1 MNKINTASRIFLFV
15 LAQFCT
21 LNFAIAQNNCLKIGQ
36 NVTGIQFKDVFK
48 ENIGWRFPGT
58 SPAAV
63 CSGIFGAPGCPEQP
77 IIDALPKDAN
87 GYVTG
92 GIPYNVSGLQTSI
105 NNTYSGSI
113 TSITTYMQRESY
125 APYALGDYYVFW
137 QGQGTM
143 RFFWNDVSGMIRIT
157 AGSYGT
163 IPVAN
168 GYELNFGV
176 SVTGITAISATQ
188 VTSDASAGVHYCRI
202 TVPATTGTPAKD
214 PFNNIAGIG
223 MQITSS
229 AVAPNHLRGI
239 SVVAPDFGSNPGGYN
254 GSSKFIADGT
264 NARTFVNSGP
274 EHFKTQ
280 PFHPAFLNWIKIFP
294 VFRFKDAIG
303 VDQETPKD
311 VSWLNVR
318 PYDYYTQTAQIPGV
332 GHPYAYMYMIQLC
345 NLLKKDAWING
356 FVNSDENY
364 QRNLGKLFKDNL
376 DPNLKVYL
384 ELSNENTWNFFQG
397 FNGPGLI
404 SNYAQSNS
412 MDFFDAASFL
422 ENRFWVNF
430 GSSWKGE
437 DQDRMV
443 RVVAG
448 QAVNGYH
455 CARKTQY
462 HEARNE
468 RYDVL
473 SVAWYLDQVQ
483 DNAALIPQNGTPLQL
498 LNAMIADNNFNRNQN
513 SSVNPNGNIFPSIAK
528 VMQMHVGMARAKG
541 KKLALYEGGTHHSYE
556 QRVNG
561 VGVDR
566 ANWDRSKFIKWLPE
580 IRTFYRSLIDT
591 LRNFPEVEL
600 AMAFNLYGGSG
611 TTLSNGQIV
620 EDHSFGFVPNAF
632 SDTTATGDK
641 SFTATQFGNINIFGT
656 NAHGVWK
663 ELNAQNNVWKLNSI
677 CTPTITSDIVGSG
690 LSLNFV
696 STRSQYVN
704 VTGAS
709 LFDPLATANYTI
721 ETWVKPAELE
731 RQQAVWAYS
740 NGSNVLNALNIT
752 ALNKLEW
759 NIGNGSTIL
768 TGPLVERDKWYHVAV
783 VKNGTSVQM
792 YVNGTVAASGSASGS
807 AGVPT
812 NYTLGASNAGSLAN
826 YFRGGLDEHRVWSG
840 VALSQPTI
848 RDYMCKKIIPA
859 TPNYASLSTY
869 IEFNSISGTNLMD
882 RKTALS
888 HGTLVNFVATESY
901 GYLPSGAPIG
911 DLSTNIYPGSW
922 ANSGLSYTNPVGGD
936 IINVNGI
943 GAGNPDGVHI
953 YVVNQAPTLNTKP
966 QFYTSIAGKYF
977 GVFLANGTN
986 PSYNVNYNFQGNA
999 SASAT
1004 VGFNRLVKRD
1014 GGSDYSWDNSGARI
1028 DPLNKTLIT
1037 NCTENY
1043 RAEYILG
1050 VRQNQLI
1057 QRPGSGTCIS
1067 LPGTSVGTFLSF
1079 KRSNVYTLSFWAKG
1093 VGDGV
1098 MGFRDPFTERYINY
1112 RATNS
1117 SDFVARYQDLSLGN
1131 QNKISGGENTSW
1143 THYAYTRDA
1152 SGLFV
1157 YYVNGYPSSSIDFPG
1172 DTSMVDMII
1181 KAGGPWAGQF
1191 DELSVWK
1198 RNLSLTEIRD
1208 LMCKKIT
1215 PSHPSYC
1222 DLQAYFKFDEGS
1234 GNVMENTLGAGN
1246 IVFDG
1251 PIAWVRSGAAIG
1263 DESKHN
1269 YNAPFIASIAHPDGD
1284 FIKVTP
1290 TVQNGMVGTQVYIV
1304 NSDPNYPIFPS
1315 TETYP
1320 GGIPNRDTS
1329 RYFGT
1334 YVIPFYPI
1342 ANNDNQRSYLYEYNY
1357 AGNKNIN
1364 FTNETN
1370 LRLIR
1375 RETNQVLN
1383 WTNTG
1388 INPVIASKT
1397 LTWQSPIRLDPHH
1410 PVGEFLLA
1418 GINPSPFIAPLNGIP
1433 TLAGITG
1440 KSTLCLGESNA
1451 LYKVLAPV
1459 DKRALSFKWIA
1470 SNGLS
1475 LSNSTADTVNVT
1487 ALAAGIQTLTVIGI
1501 NRFGSSIPAV
1511 YTITG
1516 QNTGYLSSNITGNLN
1531 PCNSATATYSVS
1543 NVSPSPIAYLWS
1555 VTGDAIN
1562 PTPSNLTPS
1571 NAFNFGGGGQSTVRI
1586 SVYGQYSCGLALI
1599 NTLNVNNNS
1608 LPITNLPIIG
1618 DSLCLIDN
1626 SSTIAIK
1633 VNNSQNGVTYTA
1645 FDVATPVATT
1655 TGNGGTLLLNVPT
1668 GILTTFVNKVITVK
1682 AQNNLCPLIPVN
1694 MATTANILMGNTLT
1708 GAQLAPTFANPGNIC
1723 YDLNTGDIKDF
1734 PLVITSGAVSGTTYT
1749 PNYLTFAQPYGEPF
1763 ESVMGRSVLATGTS
1777 VTMLAKPSSFP
1788 FWLSFG
1794 VPNTLS
1800 GFAKAPGCPTQK
1812 LTTKTTFTLNNTPG
1826 VAVPSK
1832 VAGPGKD
1839 QKMDGDGKYPV
1850 CTGTPTSH
1858 FTTAKGGS
1866 ISQFNQRYFNGAMT
1880 NGIAN
1885 ITMSTL
1891 TNMTAFDIAVNDVV
1905 YILGTQTDGSG
1916 LPAGNNLP
1924 QLDGNG
1930 NKTPYFVV
1938 AVNSGANT
1946 IQLATSRGGGAI
1958 TMNFNATNIKFW
1970 APITIDITAGTNTFN
1985 IPNRFGTLGLGLYS
1999 QINFIYASQAPGG
2012 VCVGYSGGQCHPT
2025 QYVASFS
2032 GRDFQISANQMQGGD
2047 KSAGYF
2053 INRGRITYT
2062 AGNPNVT
2069 GFATIFQTEQ
2079 LGDISALGGAI
2090 LRDLNNNVIGEVQ
2103 SVTNEGALVLKAG
2116 AIGNGTN
2123 VAFSSSKRIW
2133 FSSVGESVVLSAPQD
2148 TDPNGVEWTVGPK
2161 DAILTVTSFYGGGA
2175 YNAATGVFSG
2185 GNSDPD
2191 LVKNGIT
2198 ITWNGTFSGVATI
2211 GVTSSK
2217 STPCFA
2223 KSNPQ
2228 GLPSTPGYEQTNIT
2242 LDMLGQIPSPPLP
2255 IGFTELSFCQSQS
2268 NTNFVTNSKSA
2279 VGGYQWQLQN
2289 AGTSNVVASGGT
2301 CGWSKVSNVVGDKG
2315 FNDAFG
2321 TWAENTAP
2329 CLNSTPLGGSPSP
2342 NNNTAE
2348 VSWQPGFTGLATI
2361 RVRTLGCGSMSNA
2374 GDMRASNWVTAVITV
2389 GGAPNPGNINLAG
2402 QLQLCQGASPTQQ
2415 YIATGTNIDQ
2425 FKYFLRKPGTN
2436 TDIGLGLLAYYP
2448 FNNSLNNQAFGTF
2461 SLGAAVNGTSSSS
2474 TFQPNKNAVINSA
2487 VEFDSNNDAVDLTFN
2502 SAFVLSSD
2510 VANGG
2515 SGVVPMN
2522 KSLTFSM
2529 WSRFEATGGNS
2540 QNIISFGPN
2549 TNWEH
2554 YGFNFKGNSTS
2565 DMRLAFYGKI
2575 RYGEWASYL
2584 TGGNPGFL
2592 NTSLSGVLNPGT
2604 WYHISVNIRRQGS
2617 GILISAYING
2627 VLSGTYLFADSQTAL
2642 GYGLGDD
2649 LQPLG
2654 KLILGKNGNDGAR
2667 AGNALIGRIDELMI
2681 HNRPLS
2687 NAEVLELYNIDAALY
2702 TDPSDYIGEINGNT
2716 GLCAWQT
2723 TFSGAA
2729 QIGVQAIGCG
2739 GSSIRLYDAF
2749 ISPKPSILGIS
2760 IADPTGCGNPLASG
2774 SVTITL
2780 ASFNPSTFTGSPW
2793 AVSWNNDLI
2802 SDGTATLSGNNT
2814 ITLNTGLFAGSS
2826 VTGVTAWY
2834 NGSNGCNA
2842 PISITSRIIV
2852 GSTPPSSLIVTSL
2865 MGASQVCS
2873 ASTSSGINVLGSENN
2888 VRYYAMIGSM
2898 VVSPTV
2904 VGTGGNIQLSITGN
2918 NILTSSGANVVYQV
2932 KTIATSPGCPTVTL
2946 AGIQNITVNSQSV
2959 GGNVI
2964 VSGTNPICSPAT
2976 SVVSVGGFNGTID
2989 WIGSNN
2995 GGASYASTGGTTNT
3009 FTTPSLSVTNIYRAI
3024 ITNGGCPSVTASG
3037 LATVTVNSPVTTTF
3051 AYNQPAYCNNLTTVV
3066 SPVLSNTVAGGVF
3079 TVAPTGLT
3087 LNATSGAATI
3097 NSSSA
3102 ALYTVTYSYTVP
3114 GCPALTTTTSM
3125 RIGSIPGLA
3134 FGFIPTVFCTSS
3146 GNQTP
3151 GTTFSGLGSGG
3162 TFSST
3167 SAGLVFVSTT
3177 SGQVNIAGS
3186 TVGTYPL
3193 IYTVSVAGCGN
3204 VTSTVG
3210 NAITINSVP
3219 GTSISYT
3226 GTPYCNN
3233 VASANVVAV
3242 NTVSGGIYTSA
3253 PAGLTI
3259 NSTNGTITPT
3269 SSTQGTYTVTYSY
3282 TIPGC
3287 GALTTT
3293 TTLVI
3298 NSLPGIAFNYGTI
3311 PFCKNG
3317 TTSAI
3322 TTNTGGG
3329 FSSLP
3334 AGLLFTNTTLGTV
3347 DLAASTAN
3355 IYNITY
3361 TLSIAGCGNVTSTVG
3376 NAITISGVP
3385 TITGTTKTDMTNC
3398 GVLDGTVTINGIGNN
3413 GMALQYQY
3421 GAVAFQA
3428 VNSFAGLGA
3437 GTYTPSVRYA
3447 ALNSCSATGAAFS
3460 ISAPNT
3466 PSLSGFNLVHI
3477 TNCALTDGRVTVT
3490 GVGGTLPYDFSING
3504 GSTWVNNVGTFSGL
3518 SALPYSISIRS
3529 NASPACSATGANYF
3543 TVTIPSAPT
3552 GVTIS
3557 GTAPSTCVA
3566 TDGSVTVTGTFGS
3579 TTPEYSING
3588 STWFASNVF
3597 TGLGVGTRTAYMRN
3611 VGGSCSVTGGNTTL
3625 NSPFPRPNFSYGAGP
3640 FCNNIAITTVS
3651 SSNFT
3656 VSGFFN
3662 ASGIT
3667 VNATNGTISA
3677 GASQGSYTVTYTIP
3691 GSGFCTGISTTAGV
3705 TINSIP
3711 GITFN
3716 YGTTNICRNLG
3727 VQSPTYLPTG
3737 GAFSFVGTGLTI
3749 DNLNG
3754 NITPS
3759 TSTANSYIA
3768 NYSLSVAGCG
3778 LVTSTTGVTI
3788 TGAPLA
3794 GTIDGISS
3802 AICYG
3807 STTVL
3812 TLTGATGT
3820 RQWLS
3825 STNNVT
3831 FTDIAGET
3839 GLTYTTTTL
3848 AGDTYYK
3855 VKVNASPLGV
3865 CSEVTTSGITINV
3878 LAAPN
3883 AGVATA
3889 PSFACASTNA
3899 TLSAT
3904 APSATQFQWFKDG
3917 VAIGGATTN
3926 PYTISNIT
3934 TGVGQYFLRVN
3945 NGIGCTTAVSNIV
3958 TLTSTI
3964 CGITANYTVS
3974 GASQQCLN
3982 SNTFT
3987 FTDRSIPVGS
3997 ILGWSWNFGSG
4008 ASPTTAIGQGP
4019 HIVTYTA
4026 SGIYLPTLSV
4036 VGVGSATNLF
4046 AGGNI
4051 TIDALSTISGMAI
4064 PLASICETNTT
4075 ANLSVTALGSIQWYK
4090 AGVAQGT
4097 AGLQVAGAMT
4107 SNTTFIATAVNGV
4120 CPMVTATG
4128 VVTVTNLNVGG
4139 SIAGASPICASSSGL
4154 NLTVT
4159 SQVGNSYTWYNS
4171 TNSGTTWNTLSSNVN
4186 TIATGT
4192 LSTTTSYVVS
4202 VTGGACPNVASGV
4215 VTINVTPT
4223 PIAGT
4228 SSVDRMIVCTSDGN
4242 GGIYTLASSSGTIQ
4256 WERSLDLSSWA
4267 NAAGAGNTTASLTA
4281 NVETVIGPKYF
4292 RARVT
4297 NGGACGD
4304 VYSNV
4309 ITVTASSC
4317 GLQAAFTPIL
4327 TTVCVSVGNTVRFTD
4342 ASTSTNTILGYT
4354 WDFAG
4359 GTGGNVNTAGP
4370 HDITFGTA
4378 GPKNIR
4384 LTILGLGGLTSI
4396 RTGTV
4401 NIDETSVRGG
4411 IDSNPTGLSYCH
4423 STTGILTLTG
4433 FTGNSIQ
4440 WRLNGVNIL
4449 NATTTSLN
4457 TGLLE
4462 ILTDSYDAVVQSGV
4476 CPAVTTLGFT
4486 PSVFAQSVAPLVSA
4500 PASVCRNL
4508 FASLTTSGPE
4518 TLSLRQWQEWNGT
4531 TFVNIPNAT
4540 LAGFTT
4546 SNLLN
4551 TVSGTYQYRLE
4562 AKNGTNACFPAYSN
4576 VVTVDAVNC
4585 PFAVNA
4591 TVNGVYLP
4599 TSFSLE
4605 NTTGSGVT
4613 FGVEIVSGT
4622 VTSYNWAFT
4631 GGNVTNSIAST
4642 QLVSFANA
4650 GIYPINLTVIGV
4662 GGFSSIINTTITV
4675 DAMSERG
4682 SITGLNPICY
4692 NTNDIL
4698 TLSGFVGNAI
4708 QWYNSSGIIAGANA
4722 ATYTTPN
4729 LTANE
4734 TYFAT
4739 VRNGV
4744 SPMVTAVGFTVN
4756 VLQQATSTGVNIPAT
4771 LCIGSNASITATGIL
4786 GTVTGWESS
4795 SNNSSWSS
4803 TALTGN
4809 PTTLVSLTDPV
4820 VYYRPLITNG
4830 IGCTPVGGNS
4840 VLIDAIGCTAIVSF
4854 TGHPLI
4860 TECISTASVTG
4871 YLIEDKTNSVAP
4883 ILGWAWNLD
4892 GGVAQFG
4899 NSSSLPGIV
4908 RWNTSGTKQIILTI
4922 TIAGGNIFTSAT
4934 TIGGF
4939 TLDALPLAGN
4949 ISTASNQLC
4958 AGTTFDLA
4966 SVNTSATGIVWQR
4979 ATDLAFTSPTPVTTT
4994 TSIPSPTGTSS
5005 DYFFRLSATNGVC
5018 TEISN
5023 SNVLTITSTLQ
5034 PSASISYTL
5043 DNCKGNP
5050 GMANVTVTVS
5060 TLTGGSFPYTFSSST
5075 LNSSMLD
5082 ASSGLIN
5089 MTNAIAGN
5097 HIVTLTSAAFK
5108 GCNAFST
5115 TAGVNVN
5122 QYPTATISALSP
5134 NSYCNNFL
5142 GNISVSATKSGFAT
5156 AGTFISIPNLGIS
5169 TNSVTG
5175 TFTPNGKTPQGYI
5188 VYYELAPAGGCPAN
5202 TSAGITFT
5210 VTSSPIVSSLSYTNG
5225 NSYCNVGT
5233 AVNLVTSANTGG
5245 FYSLSRNAT
5254 TITSTSEN
5262 FNING
5267 IAEGDYNM
5275 SYTIPATGTC
5285 EAVTSITPISYSI
5298 KDNSFGNPTLRYLSN
5313 TYCAS
5318 NGAATDVP
5326 TVIPFGGRFT
5336 SNLLNAIDATNGQ
5349 INFARI
5355 PVSVV
5360 TNVLVTYIY
5369 SFAGVGCT
5377 SVQTTTSLSFNK
5389 LEVPTPG
5396 SLFYNVS
5403 AAANGLNGGV
5413 CNNANTSLLKSAG
5426 FTFTGGTF
5434 TINSTN
5440 PSQVINT
5447 TTGTIDLGRIGV
5459 GEYQVTYTVPAN
5471 GACTS
5476 SSIINSSPLIT
5487 ITTSR
5492 FTDIV
5497 SNKNAGNQMCAYNN
5511 VVDGNKFAL
5520 TGVVPGSSISW
5531 SLSNNDGGT
5540 YNPLPET
5547 TAQIINQTFA
5557 GAGQY
5562 AIKAAVRNNQC
5573 DVYDFPTHR
5582 FTVDVEPIGGT
5593 AKTIIPMD
5601 TLMCYFPLGTEVT
5614 LDGYRGNSFTW
5625 EYIYTK
5631 ANYSEN
5637 SSGLADYTFD
5647 APITIE
5653 EPTQVLKPILSTRV
5667 FEKDNDY
5674 KSSMR
5679 YRAKVTNGACLLDKS
5694 DKPVYSS
5701 YVLIRKCQKSPFI
5714 PNALE
5719 PGAGNTEN
5727 TIWNI
5732 RMLRLPE
5739 TAEIKVYNR
5748 YGIEVY
5754 MMTGKDLQTKDFNGD
5769 GLPAG
5774 TYYYVID
5781 KKDGRPFIGDLTIV
5795 R

>member
-1 MNKINTASRIFLFV
+1 MNKINTASRIILFV

-113 TSITTYMQRESY
+113 TSITTYMQRETF

-143 RFFWNDVSGMIRIT
+143 RFFWNDGPGMIRIT

-176 SVTGITAISATQ
+176 STTGIAGISVTQ

-214 PFNNIAGIG
+214 PFNNTAGIG

-443 RVVAG
+443 RVVGG

-611 TTLSNGQIV
+611 EALSNGQIV
-620 EDHSFGFVPNAF
+620 EAHNFGFVPNAF

-641 SFTATQFGNINIFGT
+641 SFTSTQFGNINIFGT

-663 ELNAQNNVWKLNSI
+663 ELNAQNNVWKFNSI

-696 STRSQYVN
+696 STRNQYVN

-709 LFDPLATANYTI
+709 LFDPLATTNYTI
-721 ETWVKPAELE
+721 ETWIKPAELE

-759 NIGNGSTIL
+759 NIGNGSTVL

-911 DLSTNIYPGSW
+911 DLSTNVYPGSW

-1014 GGSDYSWDNSGARI
+1014 GGSDYAWDNSGARI

-1117 SDFVARYQDLSLGN
+1117 ADFVARYQDLSLGN

-1172 DTSMVDMII
+1172 DTSMVDMFI

-1364 FTNETN
+1364 FTNEAN

-1388 INPVIASKT
+1388 INPVIDSKT
-1397 LTWQSPIRLDPHH
+1397 LTWQSPIRLEPHH

-1418 GINPSPFIAPLNGIP
+1418 GTNPSPFIAPLNGIP

-1487 ALAAGIQTLTVIGI
+1487 ALTAGAQTLTVIGI
-1501 NRFGSSIPAV
+1501 NKFGTSTPFIYPINV
-1511 YTITG
+1511 

-1571 NAFNFGGGGQSTVRI
+1571 NAFNFGGGGQSIVRI

-1608 LPITNLPIIG
+1608 LPTTTLGILG

-1626 SSTIAIK
+1626 STTIAIK

-1645 FDVATPVATT
+1645 FDGATPVATT
-1655 TGNGGTLLLNVPT
+1655 TGNGGTLLLNVPA

-1708 GAQLAPTFANPGNIC
+1708 GGQLAPTFANPGNIC

-1734 PLVITSGAVSGTTYT
+1734 PLVITSGAVSGTSYT

-1763 ESVMGRSVLATGTS
+1763 ESVMGRSVIATGTS

-1794 VPNTLS
+1794 VPNSIS

-1880 NGIAN
+1880 NGSAN
-1885 ITMSTL
+1885 ITMSSYS
-1891 TNMTAFDIAVNDVV
+1891 NMTSAQIDINDVV

-1970 APITIDITAGTNTFN
+1970 APITIDIPAGTNTFN

-2032 GRDFQISANQMQGGD
+2032 GSDFQISANQMQGGD

-2133 FSSVGESVVLSAPQD
+2133 FSSIGESVVLSAPQD

-2161 DAILTVTSFYGGGA
+2161 DAIVSVTSVYGGGT
-2175 YNAATGVFSG
+2175 YNPATGVFSG
-2185 GNSDPD
+2185 GNSDA
-2191 LVKNGIT
+2191 VKNGIT

-2321 TWAENTAP
+2321 TLGLGGGYWAENTSP

-2374 GDMRASNWVTAVITV
+2374 GDMRASPWVTAVITI

-2448 FNNSLNNQAFGTF
+2448 FNNNLNNQAFGTF
-2461 SLGAAVNGTSSSS
+2461 SLGAAVNGTSSNS
-2474 TFQPNKNAVINSA
+2474 TFQQNKNAVTNSA
-2487 VEFDSNNDAVDLTFN
+2487 IEFDSNNDAVDLTFN

-2510 VANGG
+2510 VSNGG
-2515 SGVVPMN
+2515 SGIVPMN

-2529 WSRFEATGGNS
+2529 WTRFDASGGNS
-2540 QNIISFGPN
+2540 QNLFSFGPN

-2554 YGFNFKGNSTS
+2554 YGFNIKGTNTS

-2575 RYGEWASYL
+2575 RYGQWASYI

-2604 WYHISVNIRRQGS
+2604 WYHISANIQRQGT
-2617 GILISAYING
+2617 GFLISGYVNG
-2627 VLSGTYLFADSQTAL
+2627 VLSGTYFFTDSQSAL
-2642 GYGLGDD
+2642 GYGFGDNGE
-2649 LQPLG
+2649 PLG
-2654 KLILGKNGNDGAR
+2654 KLIIGKNGNDGSR
-2667 AGNALIGRIDELMI
+2667 AGNALIGRIDEFMI
-2681 HNRPLS
+2681 HNRPLT
-2687 NAEVLELYNIDAALY
+2687 NPEILELYNQDAALY

-2749 ISPKPSILGIS
+2749 ISPKPSILGVS
-2760 IADPTGCGNPLASG
+2760 IADPSGCGNPLASG

-2842 PISITSRIIV
+2842 PISITSKIII
-2852 GSTPPSSLIVTSL
+2852 GTSPPSSLIGTSL
-2865 MGASQVCS
+2865 MGASQVCT

-2946 AGIQNITVNSQSV
+2946 TGIQNITVNSQSV

-3037 LATVTVNSPVTTTF
+3037 LAIVTVNSPVTTTF

-3066 SPVLSNTVAGGVF
+3066 SPVLSNTVSGGAF
-3079 TVAPTGLT
+3079 TVAPAGLT
-3087 LNATSGAATI
+3087 LNGTTGAATI
-3097 NSSSA
+3097 NSSTA
-3102 ALYTVTYSYTVP
+3102 NLYTITYSYTVP

-3167 SAGLVFVSTT
+3167 SAGLVFANAST
-3177 SGQVNIAGS
+3177 GQVNIAGS
-3186 TVGTYPL
+3186 TAGTYPL

-3210 NAITINSVP
+3210 NAITINSVT
-3219 GTSISYT
+3219 GAGISYT

-3242 NTVSGGIYTSA
+3242 NTVSGGIYTSAPAGLTINSITGLVTPTSSTQGTYTITYNYTISGCGAQTTTTSLRINSVPGILFNYGTLAYCKNGTNPSANTTIGGSGGTFTSAPAGLSFTNATLGTVDLTASTANTYNITYTVSVAGCGNVTSTVGNAITINSLTGTSISYTGTPYCNNVATANVVAINTVSGGIYTSA

-3287 GALTTT
+3287 GAQTTT
-3293 TTLVI
+3293 TSLRI
-3298 NSLPGIAFNYGTI
+3298 NSVP
-3311 PFCKNG
+3311 
-3317 TTSAI
+3317 
-3322 TTNTGGG
+3322 
-3329 FSSLP
+3329 
-3334 AGLLFTNTTLGTV
+3334 GLLFGFTGSPYCNIGTATPTTSGFSGGVFSSASSSLVFTNSVTGIV
-3347 DLAASTAN
+3347 NLASSTAGT
-3355 IYNITY
+3355 YPLTY
-3361 TLSIAGCGNVTSTVG
+3361 TVSVPGCGNISSTVG
-3376 NAITISGVP
+3376 NALTINSVPGVNISYISPVCNTATISGVTAINTVSGGIYSATGGLTINP
-3385 TITGTTKTDMTNC
+3385 TN
-3398 GVLDGTVTINGIGNN
+3398 GTVNPSGFG
-3413 GMALQYQY
+3413 
-3421 GAVAFQA
+3421 
-3428 VNSFAGLGA
+3428 
-3437 GTYTPSVRYA
+3437 GTYTITYSYTVAGCGPQSTTTSLVVTTLPSTPTLSYGASPYCSSNSPISLVSSTNTLNGSFFKTSTTTGFSVNATTGQITIPQNTLAGVFVVRYDIPA
-3447 ALNSCSATGAAFS
+3447 GAGCASVTGNNTITLSGVPNVLTITNIPATQCYNAQVVLNATGTIPGAS
-3460 ISAPNT
+3460 IQWLQNNSLILGATSAVYTTTGLTNPSNTFVAVLNNGVCTTVASAPMVVNVNVN
-3466 PSLSGFNLVHI
+3466 P
-3477 TNCALTDGRVTVT
+3477 TVT
-3490 GVGGTLPYDFSING
+3490 G
-3504 GSTWVNNVGTFSGL
+3504 
-3518 SALPYSISIRS
+3518 ISS
-3529 NASPACSATGANYF
+3529 SQSFACSSQSVTFNNTGLVGSIVYAVNTGAGFNVLPSNIYTF
-3543 TVTIPSAPT
+3543 TNTI
-3552 GVTIS
+3552 
-3557 GTAPSTCVA
+3557 
-3566 TDGSVTVTGTFGS
+3566 
-3579 TTPEYSING
+3579 
-3588 STWFASNVF
+3588 
-3597 TGLGVGTRTAYMRN
+3597 VGN
-3611 VGGSCSVTGGNTTL
+3611 
-3625 NSPFPRPNFSYGAGP
+3625 
-3640 FCNNIAITTVS
+3640 
-3651 SSNFT
+3651 
-3656 VSGFFN
+3656 
-3662 ASGIT
+3662 
-3667 VNATNGTISA
+3667 
-3677 GASQGSYTVTYTIP
+3677 
-3691 GSGFCTGISTTAGV
+3691 
-3705 TINSIP
+3705 
-3711 GITFN
+3711 
-3716 YGTTNICRNLG
+3716 
-3727 VQSPTYLPTG
+3727 
-3737 GAFSFVGTGLTI
+3737 AFSFVGY
-3749 DNLNG
+3749 
-3754 NITPS
+3754 
-3759 TSTANSYIA
+3759 AF
-3768 NYSLSVAGCG
+3768 VAGCQTVPSAPIIVNSSLCG
-3778 LVTSTTGVTI
+3778 LTAAFTSNPTPICLTNASSTGVTF
-3788 TGAPLA
+3788 TNTSSSAG
-3794 GTIDGISS
+3794 GTILGYVWNFGANATPASTVIGIN
-3802 AICYG
+3802 
-3807 STTVL
+3807 ST
-3812 TLTGATGT
+3812 
-3820 RQWLS
+3820 S
-3825 STNNVT
+3825 
-3831 FTDIAGET
+3831 
-3839 GLTYTTTTL
+3839 Y
-3848 AGDTYYK
+3848 
-3855 VKVNASPLGV
+3855 
-3865 CSEVTTSGITINV
+3865 TINV
-3878 LAAPN
+3878 TYSAAGPK
-3883 AGVATA
+3883 TI
-3889 PSFACASTNA
+3889 
-3899 TLSAT
+3899 TLSILGT
-3904 APSATQFQWFKDG
+3904 
-3917 VAIGGATTN
+3917 GG
-3926 PYTISNIT
+3926 
-3934 TGVGQYFLRVN
+3934 
-3945 NGIGCTTAVSNIV
+3945 
-3958 TLTSTI
+3958 LTSTI
-3964 CGITANYTVS
+3964 S
-3974 GASQQCLN
+3974 G
-3982 SNTFT
+3982 
-3987 FTDRSIPVGS
+3987 
-3997 ILGWSWNFGSG
+3997 
-4008 ASPTTAIGQGP
+4008 
-4019 HIVTYTA
+4019 
-4026 SGIYLPTLSV
+4026 SV
-4036 VGVGSATNLF
+4036 QV
-4046 AGGNI
+4046 
-4051 TIDALSTISGMAI
+4051 DALSTISAMSI
-4064 PLASICETNTT
+4064 PVTAICETNTSSVV
-4075 ANLSVTALGSIQWYK
+4075 SVTALGSIQWYK

-4097 AGLQVAGAMT
+4097 AGLQAAGAMT

-4128 VVTVTNLNVGG
+4128 VVTVTNLNIGG
-4139 SIAGASPICASSSGL
+4139 GISGASALCASSSGL

-4281 NVETVIGPKYF
+4281 NVETIIGPKYF

-4297 NGGACGD
+4297 NGGSCGD

-4370 HDITFGTA
+4370 HDISFGTA

-4401 NIDETSVRGG
+4401 NVDETSVRGG

-4440 WRLNGVNIL
+4440 WRLNGLNIL

-4476 CPAVTTLGFT
+4476 CPAVTTIGFT

-4692 NTNDIL
+4692 NTNDVL

-4708 QWYNSSGIIAGANA
+4708 QWYNSLGIIAGANA

-4729 LTANE
+4729 LSANE

-4744 SPMVTAVGFTVN
+4744 SPMVTAVGITVN

-4795 SNNSSWSS
+4795 TNNSSWSS

-4922 TIAGGNIFTSAT
+4922 TIAGGNIFTSAI

-5005 DYFFRLSATNGVC
+5005 DYFYRLSATNGVC

-5060 TLTGGSFPYTFSSST
+5060 TLTGGFFPYTFSSST
-5075 LNSSMLD
+5075 LNNTMLD
-5082 ASSGLIN
+5082 ANSGLIN

-5115 TAGVNVN
+5115 TAVVNVN

-5188 VYYELAPAGGCPAN
+5188 VYYELAPAFGCPAN

-5210 VTSSPIVSSLSYTNG
+5210 VTSSPIVSALSYTNG
-5225 NSYCNVGT
+5225 SSYCNVGT
-5233 AVNLVTSANTGG
+5233 AVNLVVSANTGG
-5245 FYSLSRNAT
+5245 FYSLSRGAT

-5326 TVIPFGGRFT
+5326 NVFPAGGRFT
-5336 SNLLNAIDATNGQ
+5336 SNLPNAIDINGQ
-5349 INFARI
+5349 IDFARI

-5360 TNVLVTYIY
+5360 TNVNVTYIY

-5377 SVQTTTSLSFNK
+5377 SVQTITSLSFNK

-5403 AAANGLNGGV
+5403 AAEKGLNGGV

-5447 TTGTIDLGRIGV
+5447 STGTIDLGRIGV

-5476 SSIINSSPLIT
+5476 SSIITSFPLIT
-5487 ITTSR
+5487 ITSSR

-5679 YRAKVTNGACLLDKS
+5679 YRAKVTNGACLLDRS

-5748 YGIEVY
+5748 YGVEVY

>member
-143 RFFWNDVSGMIRIT
+143 RFFWNDGPGMIRIT

-176 SVTGITAISATQ
+176 ANNGITAISANA

-556 QRVNG
+556 QKVNG

-566 ANWDRSKFIKWLPE
+566 AIWDRSKFIKWLPE

-611 TTLSNGQIV
+611 EPLSNGQIV
-620 EDHSFGFVPNAF
+620 EAHNFGFVPNAF

-641 SFTATQFGNINIFGT
+641 SFTSTEFGNINIFGT

-663 ELNAQNNVWKLNSI
+663 ELNAQNNVWKFNSI

-922 ANSGLSYTNPVGGD
+922 ANTGLSYTNPVGGD

-1014 GGSDYSWDNSGARI
+1014 GGSDYAWDNSGARI

-1172 DTSMVDMII
+1172 DTSMVDMFI

-1320 GGIPNRDTS
+1320 VGIPNRDTS

-1364 FTNETN
+1364 FTNEAN

-1418 GINPSPFIAPLNGIP
+1418 GTNPSPFIAPLNGIP

-1487 ALAAGIQTLTVIGI
+1487 ALTAGAQTLTVIGI
-1501 NRFGSSIPAV
+1501 NKFGTSTPFIYPINV
-1511 YTITG
+1511 

-1571 NAFNFGGGGQSTVRI
+1571 NAFNFGGGGQSIVRI

-1608 LPITNLPIIG
+1608 LPTTTLGILG

-1626 SSTIAIK
+1626 STTIAIK

-1645 FDVATPVATT
+1645 FDGATPVATT

-1694 MATTANILMGNTLT
+1694 MATSANILMGNTLT
-1708 GAQLAPTFANPGNIC
+1708 GGQLAPTFANPGNIC

-1763 ESVMGRSVLATGTS
+1763 ESVMGRSVIATGTS

-1794 VPNTLS
+1794 VPNSIS

-1880 NGIAN
+1880 NGSAN
-1885 ITMSTL
+1885 ITMSSYS
-1891 TNMTAFDIAVNDVV
+1891 NMTSAQIDINDVV

-1970 APITIDITAGTNTFN
+1970 APITIDIPAGTNTFN

-2012 VCVGYSGGQCHPT
+2012 VCVGYSGVQCHPT

-2032 GRDFQISANQMQGGD
+2032 GRNFQISANQRQGGN

-2053 INRGRITYT
+2053 INRGRITYS
-2062 AGNPNVT
+2062 AGNVNVT
-2069 GFATIFQTEQ
+2069 GFATVFANED
-2079 LGDISALGGAI
+2079 LADNGDGLGGAL
-2090 LRDLNNNVIGEVQ
+2090 LRDMNNNIIGEVN

-2228 GLPSTPGYEQTNIT
+2228 GLPSAPGYEQTNIT

-2321 TWAENTAP
+2321 TLGFGGGYWAENTSP

-2374 GDMRASNWVTAVITV
+2374 GDMRASPWVTAVITI

-2425 FKYFLRKPGTN
+2425 FKYYLRKPGQIG
-2436 TDIGLGLLAYYP
+2436 DIDPGLLAYYS
-2448 FNNSLNNQAFGTF
+2448 FDGDYNNKATGVW
-2461 SLGAAVNGTSSSS
+2461 SLGAAANGTPNSV
-2474 TFQPNKNAVINSA
+2474 TVAANKNAVAARAITFDNGGDYVDLGSDSRLNLTKSFSIAAWINS
-2487 VEFDSNNDAVDLTFN
+2487 
-2502 SAFVLSSD
+2502 
-2510 VANGG
+2510 
-2515 SGVVPMN
+2515 
-2522 KSLTFSM
+2522 
-2529 WSRFEATGGNS
+2529 TGGNGS
-2540 QNIISFGPN
+2540 YSIYSRGTGGANWQNDVQFLIDINGSNATLGIRGTTAPFATP
-2549 TNWEH
+2549 
-2554 YGFNFKGNSTS
+2554 YGGSWPGTYIGANFSAIGWKHIVYTGV
-2565 DMRLAFYGKI
+2565 YGAGI
-2575 RYGEWASYL
+2575 LSL
-2584 TGGNPGFL
+2584 TGYVDGALLG
-2592 NTSLSGVLNPGT
+2592 
-2604 WYHISVNIRRQGS
+2604 SVNIPFSNSPFTGNVSTNSRIGTNGAQGGS
-2617 GILISAYING
+2617 
-2627 VLSGTYLFADSQTAL
+2627 
-2642 GYGLGDD
+2642 
-2649 LQPLG
+2649 
-2654 KLILGKNGNDGAR
+2654 
-2667 AGNALIGRIDELMI
+2667 LIGGIDEVMVFDRVLLPADVSAI
-2681 HNRPLS
+2681 YAL
-2687 NAEVLELYNIDAALY
+2687 NANAF

-2749 ISPKPSILGIS
+2749 ISPKPSILGVS
-2760 IADPTGCGNPLASG
+2760 IADPSGCGNPLASG

-2842 PISITSRIIV
+2842 PISITSKIII
-2852 GSTPPSSLIVTSL
+2852 GTSPPSSLIGTSL
-2865 MGASQVCS
+2865 MGASQVCT

-2888 VRYYAMIGSM
+2888 VRYYAMIGSLM
-2898 VVSPTV
+2898 VSPTV

-2918 NILTSSGANVVYQV
+2918 NILTSSGVNQVYQIR
-2932 KTIATSPGCPTVTL
+2932 TLAFSPGCSLVTL
-2946 AGIQNITVNSQSV
+2946 AGVQNITVNGLSSAS
-2959 GGNVI
+2959 GAI
-2964 VSGTNPICSPAT
+2964 ITGTNPVCNPGT
-2976 SVVSVGGFNGTID
+2976 SVVSVGGVNGTID
-2989 WIGSNN
+2989 WQVSTS
-2995 GGASYASTGGTTNT
+2995 GAFASTGGTVANY
-3009 FTTPSLSVTNIYRAI
+3009 TTPSLTQTSTFRALVTNGACPAI
-3024 ITNGGCPSVTASG
+3024 TTTSLV
-3037 LATVTVNSPVTTTF
+3037 VTVNSPVTTTF

-3087 LNATSGAATI
+3087 LNATTGAATI

-3151 GTTFSGLGSGG
+3151 GTTFTGLGSGG

-3167 SAGLVFVSTT
+3167 SAGLVFANAST
-3177 SGQVNIAGS
+3177 GQVNIAGS
-3186 TVGTYPL
+3186 TAGTYPL
-3193 IYTVSVAGCGN
+3193 IYNVSVVGCGN

-3210 NAITINSVP
+3210 NAITINSLS

-3233 VASANVVAV
+3233 VSSANVVAV

-3253 PAGLTI
+3253 PVGLTI
-3259 NSTNGTITPT
+3259 NSITGLVTPT
-3269 SSTQGTYTVTYSY
+3269 SSTQGIYTITYSY

-3287 GALTTT
+3287 GL
-3293 TTLVI
+3293 
-3298 NSLPGIAFNYGTI
+3298 
-3311 PFCKNG
+3311 
-3317 TTSAI
+3317 
-3322 TTNTGGG
+3322 
-3329 FSSLP
+3329 
-3334 AGLLFTNTTLGTV
+3334 
-3347 DLAASTAN
+3347 
-3355 IYNITY
+3355 
-3361 TLSIAGCGNVTSTVG
+3361 
-3376 NAITISGVP
+3376 
-3385 TITGTTKTDMTNC
+3385 
-3398 GVLDGTVTINGIGNN
+3398 
-3413 GMALQYQY
+3413 
-3421 GAVAFQA
+3421 
-3428 VNSFAGLGA
+3428 
-3437 GTYTPSVRYA
+3437 
-3447 ALNSCSATGAAFS
+3447 
-3460 ISAPNT
+3460 
-3466 PSLSGFNLVHI
+3466 
-3477 TNCALTDGRVTVT
+3477 
-3490 GVGGTLPYDFSING
+3490 
-3504 GSTWVNNVGTFSGL
+3504 W
-3518 SALPYSISIRS
+3518 
-3529 NASPACSATGANYF
+3529 
-3543 TVTIPSAPT
+3543 
-3552 GVTIS
+3552 
-3557 GTAPSTCVA
+3557 
-3566 TDGSVTVTGTFGS
+3566 
-3579 TTPEYSING
+3579 
-3588 STWFASNVF
+3588 
-3597 TGLGVGTRTAYMRN
+3597 
-3611 VGGSCSVTGGNTTL
+3611 
-3625 NSPFPRPNFSYGAGP
+3625 
-3640 FCNNIAITTVS
+3640 
-3651 SSNFT
+3651 
-3656 VSGFFN
+3656 
-3662 ASGIT
+3662 
-3667 VNATNGTISA
+3667 
-3677 GASQGSYTVTYTIP
+3677 
-3691 GSGFCTGISTTAGV
+3691 
-3705 TINSIP
+3705 
-3711 GITFN
+3711 
-3716 YGTTNICRNLG
+3716 
-3727 VQSPTYLPTG
+3727 
-3737 GAFSFVGTGLTI
+3737 
-3749 DNLNG
+3749 
-3754 NITPS
+3754 
-3759 TSTANSYIA
+3759 
-3768 NYSLSVAGCG
+3768 
-3778 LVTSTTGVTI
+3778 
-3788 TGAPLA
+3788 
-3794 GTIDGISS
+3794 
-3802 AICYG
+3802 
-3807 STTVL
+3807 
-3812 TLTGATGT
+3812 
-3820 RQWLS
+3820 
-3825 STNNVT
+3825 
-3831 FTDIAGET
+3831 
-3839 GLTYTTTTL
+3839 
-3848 AGDTYYK
+3848 
-3855 VKVNASPLGV
+3855 
-3865 CSEVTTSGITINV
+3865 
-3878 LAAPN
+3878 
-3883 AGVATA
+3883 
-3889 PSFACASTNA
+3889 
-3899 TLSAT
+3899 
-3904 APSATQFQWFKDG
+3904 
-3917 VAIGGATTN
+3917 
-3926 PYTISNIT
+3926 
-3934 TGVGQYFLRVN
+3934 
-3945 NGIGCTTAVSNIV
+3945 
-3958 TLTSTI
+3958 
-3964 CGITANYTVS
+3964 
-3974 GASQQCLN
+3974 
-3982 SNTFT
+3982 
-3987 FTDRSIPVGS
+3987 
-3997 ILGWSWNFGSG
+3997 
-4008 ASPTTAIGQGP
+4008 
-4019 HIVTYTA
+4019 
-4026 SGIYLPTLSV
+4026 
-4036 VGVGSATNLF
+4036 
-4046 AGGNI
+4046 
-4051 TIDALSTISGMAI
+4051 
-4064 PLASICETNTT
+4064 
-4075 ANLSVTALGSIQWYK
+4075 
-4090 AGVAQGT
+4090 
-4097 AGLQVAGAMT
+4097 
-4107 SNTTFIATAVNGV
+4107 
-4120 CPMVTATG
+4120 
-4128 VVTVTNLNVGG
+4128 
-4139 SIAGASPICASSSGL
+4139 
-4154 NLTVT
+4154 
-4159 SQVGNSYTWYNS
+4159 
-4171 TNSGTTWNTLSSNVN
+4171 
-4186 TIATGT
+4186 
-4192 LSTTTSYVVS
+4192 
-4202 VTGGACPNVASGV
+4202 
-4215 VTINVTPT
+4215 
-4223 PIAGT
+4223 
-4228 SSVDRMIVCTSDGN
+4228 
-4242 GGIYTLASSSGTIQ
+4242 
-4256 WERSLDLSSWA
+4256 
-4267 NAAGAGNTTASLTA
+4267 
-4281 NVETVIGPKYF
+4281 
-4292 RARVT
+4292 
-4297 NGGACGD
+4297 
-4304 VYSNV
+4304 
-4309 ITVTASSC
+4309 
-4317 GLQAAFTPIL
+4317 
-4327 TTVCVSVGNTVRFTD
+4327 
-4342 ASTSTNTILGYT
+4342 
-4354 WDFAG
+4354 
-4359 GTGGNVNTAGP
+4359 
-4370 HDITFGTA
+4370 
-4378 GPKNIR
+4378 
-4384 LTILGLGGLTSI
+4384 
-4396 RTGTV
+4396 
-4401 NIDETSVRGG
+4401 
-4411 IDSNPTGLSYCH
+4411 
-4423 STTGILTLTG
+4423 
-4433 FTGNSIQ
+4433 
-4440 WRLNGVNIL
+4440 
-4449 NATTTSLN
+4449 
-4457 TGLLE
+4457 
-4462 ILTDSYDAVVQSGV
+4462 
-4476 CPAVTTLGFT
+4476 
-4486 PSVFAQSVAPLVSA
+4486 
-4500 PASVCRNL
+4500 
-4508 FASLTTSGPE
+4508 
-4518 TLSLRQWQEWNGT
+4518 
-4531 TFVNIPNAT
+4531 
-4540 LAGFTT
+4540 
-4546 SNLLN
+4546 
-4551 TVSGTYQYRLE
+4551 
-4562 AKNGTNACFPAYSN
+4562 
-4576 VVTVDAVNC
+4576 
-4585 PFAVNA
+4585 
-4591 TVNGVYLP
+4591 
-4599 TSFSLE
+4599 
-4605 NTTGSGVT
+4605 
-4613 FGVEIVSGT
+4613 
-4622 VTSYNWAFT
+4622 
-4631 GGNVTNSIAST
+4631 
-4642 QLVSFANA
+4642 
-4650 GIYPINLTVIGV
+4650 
-4662 GGFSSIINTTITV
+4662 
-4675 DAMSERG
+4675 
-4682 SITGLNPICY
+4682 
-4692 NTNDIL
+4692 
-4698 TLSGFVGNAI
+4698 
-4708 QWYNSSGIIAGANA
+4708 
-4722 ATYTTPN
+4722 
-4729 LTANE
+4729 
-4734 TYFAT
+4734 
-4739 VRNGV
+4739 
-4744 SPMVTAVGFTVN
+4744 
-4756 VLQQATSTGVNIPAT
+4756 
-4771 LCIGSNASITATGIL
+4771 
-4786 GTVTGWESS
+4786 
-4795 SNNSSWSS
+4795 
-4803 TALTGN
+4803 
-4809 PTTLVSLTDPV
+4809 
-4820 VYYRPLITNG
+4820 
-4830 IGCTPVGGNS
+4830 
-4840 VLIDAIGCTAIVSF
+4840 
-4854 TGHPLI
+4854 
-4860 TECISTASVTG
+4860 
-4871 YLIEDKTNSVAP
+4871 
-4883 ILGWAWNLD
+4883 
-4892 GGVAQFG
+4892 
-4899 NSSSLPGIV
+4899 
-4908 RWNTSGTKQIILTI
+4908 
-4922 TIAGGNIFTSAT
+4922 
-4934 TIGGF
+4934 
-4939 TLDALPLAGN
+4939 
-4949 ISTASNQLC
+4949 
-4958 AGTTFDLA
+4958 
-4966 SVNTSATGIVWQR
+4966 
-4979 ATDLAFTSPTPVTTT
+4979 
-4994 TSIPSPTGTSS
+4994 
-5005 DYFFRLSATNGVC
+5005 
-5018 TEISN
+5018 
-5023 SNVLTITSTLQ
+5023 
-5034 PSASISYTL
+5034 
-5043 DNCKGNP
+5043 
-5050 GMANVTVTVS
+5050 
-5060 TLTGGSFPYTFSSST
+5060 
-5075 LNSSMLD
+5075 
-5082 ASSGLIN
+5082 
-5089 MTNAIAGN
+5089 
-5097 HIVTLTSAAFK
+5097 
-5108 GCNAFST
+5108 
-5115 TAGVNVN
+5115 
-5122 QYPTATISALSP
+5122 
-5134 NSYCNNFL
+5134 
-5142 GNISVSATKSGFAT
+5142 
-5156 AGTFISIPNLGIS
+5156 
-5169 TNSVTG
+5169 
-5175 TFTPNGKTPQGYI
+5175 
-5188 VYYELAPAGGCPAN
+5188 
-5202 TSAGITFT
+5202 
-5210 VTSSPIVSSLSYTNG
+5210 
-5225 NSYCNVGT
+5225 
-5233 AVNLVTSANTGG
+5233 
-5245 FYSLSRNAT
+5245 
-5254 TITSTSEN
+5254 
-5262 FNING
+5262 
-5267 IAEGDYNM
+5267 
-5275 SYTIPATGTC
+5275 
-5285 EAVTSITPISYSI
+5285 
-5298 KDNSFGNPTLRYLSN
+5298 
-5313 TYCAS
+5313 
-5318 NGAATDVP
+5318 
-5326 TVIPFGGRFT
+5326 
-5336 SNLLNAIDATNGQ
+5336 
-5349 INFARI
+5349 
-5355 PVSVV
+5355 
-5360 TNVLVTYIY
+5360 
-5369 SFAGVGCT
+5369 
-5377 SVQTTTSLSFNK
+5377 
-5389 LEVPTPG
+5389 
-5396 SLFYNVS
+5396 
-5403 AAANGLNGGV
+5403 
-5413 CNNANTSLLKSAG
+5413 
-5426 FTFTGGTF
+5426 
-5434 TINSTN
+5434 
-5440 PSQVINT
+5440 
-5447 TTGTIDLGRIGV
+5447 
-5459 GEYQVTYTVPAN
+5459 
-5471 GACTS
+5471 
-5476 SSIINSSPLIT
+5476 
-5487 ITTSR
+5487 
-5492 FTDIV
+5492 
-5497 SNKNAGNQMCAYNN
+5497 
-5511 VVDGNKFAL
+5511 
-5520 TGVVPGSSISW
+5520 
-5531 SLSNNDGGT
+5531 
-5540 YNPLPET
+5540 
-5547 TAQIINQTFA
+5547 
-5557 GAGQY
+5557 
-5562 AIKAAVRNNQC
+5562 
-5573 DVYDFPTHR
+5573 
-5582 FTVDVEPIGGT
+5582 
-5593 AKTIIPMD
+5593 
-5601 TLMCYFPLGTEVT
+5601 
-5614 LDGYRGNSFTW
+5614 
-5625 EYIYTK
+5625 
-5631 ANYSEN
+5631 
-5637 SSGLADYTFD
+5637 
-5647 APITIE
+5647 
-5653 EPTQVLKPILSTRV
+5653 
-5667 FEKDNDY
+5667 
-5674 KSSMR
+5674 
-5679 YRAKVTNGACLLDKS
+5679 
-5694 DKPVYSS
+5694 
-5701 YVLIRKCQKSPFI
+5701 
-5714 PNALE
+5714 
-5719 PGAGNTEN
+5719 
-5727 TIWNI
+5727 
-5732 RMLRLPE
+5732 
-5739 TAEIKVYNR
+5739 
-5748 YGIEVY
+5748 
-5754 MMTGKDLQTKDFNGD
+5754 
-5769 GLPAG
+5769 
-5774 TYYYVID
+5774 
-5781 KKDGRPFIGDLTIV
+5781 
-5795 R
+5795 